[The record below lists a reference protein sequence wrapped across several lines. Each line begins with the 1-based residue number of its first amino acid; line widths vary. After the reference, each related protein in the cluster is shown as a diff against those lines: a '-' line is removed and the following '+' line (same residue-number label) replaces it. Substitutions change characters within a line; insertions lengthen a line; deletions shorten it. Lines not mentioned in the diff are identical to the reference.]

1 MVETPWRKPKR
12 NYLVWR
18 IVITNLIESHVL
30 AVRLQCRPYKRLE
43 VKIEIMRILYG

>member
-18 IVITNLIESHVL
+18 IIVITSLLKAMFWRCVYRTAL
-30 AVRLQCRPYKRLE
+30 TKDWR
-43 VKIEIMRILYG
+43 

>member
-18 IVITNLIESHVL
+18 IVITSLLKAMFWRCVYRTAL
-30 AVRLQCRPYKRLE
+30 TKDWR
-43 VKIEIMRILYG
+43 